1 MTTPSRLPMHP
12 RLRVGLWFTAGLVL
26 ALGVLGVSEYSHYQV
41 QRDTQQLVQSFG
53 MSGALASLQASVN
66 AAETGQR
73 GYILTGDKS
82 YLEPYTRSL
91 ASIES
96 DLEKI
101 RTLAPGLPDGNKRL
115 QVIKLVGQKLA
126 EMQTTLKLYDSDGQ
140 DAALKVINTNVG
152 RDQMRELDALLTDLK
167 ATRDQFLDRNAVT
180 WARDQELTRIG
191 MALLATTTV
200 LMLLLLASKS
210 LHEIRMQG
218 DRTSALLAQQA
229 ELEQTVRERTAELT
243 GLAESLQRVTEEER
257 GKLARELHDELG
269 AILTSSKMAL
279 SWVVNR
285 LPPEPPELPNRLRSL
300 MKTLDE
306 GIALKRRIIEDLRPS
321 ALTHLGLATTVIDY
335 VDTTAEK
342 AGLKTVQDVDEFPD
356 IAPDQSIA
364 IYRVIQEALT
374 NIMKYA
380 KATTVEVELRNA
392 PEGLRLKISDDGE
405 GFDVDRV
412 SQVKKHGLVGMRQ
425 RMQALGGQFAV
436 ASTKGEGTV
445 VTAFIPWIA
454 AGTDVT
460 AASGSAQI
468 IPLSA

>member
-1 MTTPSRLPMHP
+1 MVAPTRLPMNP
-12 RLRVGLWFTAGLVL
+12 RVRVRLWFTAGMAL

-41 QRDTQQLVQSFG
+41 QRDTQQLVQSFR

-73 GYILTGDKS
+73 GYILTGDKT

-91 ASIES
+91 ASIEG

-101 RTLAPGLPDGNKRL
+101 RTLAPGLPDGDKRL
-115 QVIKLVGQKLA
+115 QLIKLVGQKLA

-140 DAALKVINTNVG
+140 ETALKVINTNVG
-152 RDQMRELDALLTDLK
+152 RDQMRELNGLLTDLK
-167 ATRDQFLDRNAVT
+167 ATREEFLAKNTAT
-180 WARDQELTRIG
+180 WAHDQELTRLG
-191 MALLATTTV
+191 MALLAATTV
-200 LMLLLLASKS
+200 LMLLLLARKS

-218 DRTSALLAQQA
+218 DRTEALLAQQA
-229 ELEQTVRERTAELT
+229 ELEQTVRERTVELT

-285 LPPEPPELPNRLRSL
+285 MTPEPPELPNRLRSL

-342 AGLKTVQDVDEFPD
+342 AGLKANHDVDEFPD
-356 IAPDQSIA
+356 IDPDQSIA

-380 KATTVEVELRNA
+380 KATTVTVELRNDA
-392 PEGLRLKISDDGE
+392 DGLRLKISDDGE

-436 ASTKGEGTV
+436 ASAKGEGTV
-445 VTAFIPWIA
+445 LTAFIPWKDA
-454 AGTDVT
+454 APEVPPP
-460 AASGSAQI
+460 SAQVI
-468 IPLSA
+468 RLSA